1 MRGGSLDD
9 VRDDFVGFEGSF
21 GSGLTGEVEGEMRPL
36 ASLGSFLATKS
47 AAEGG
52 LEVDDEVDDER
63 DDLFFVAGDE
73 VNSDGLAASSCLMA
87 ATRALLG
94 SSGISPSANSSRLSS
109 GVVASSS
116 LGSSRDGFLPK
127 RPIFTMNS
135 TYVRS

>member
-1 MRGGSLDD
+1 MRGGSFDD
-9 VRDDFVGFEGSF
+9 VRDDFAGFEGSL
-21 GSGLTGEVEGEMRPL
+21 GSGLTGEVEDEMRPL

-63 DDLFFVAGDE
+63 EDLIFAVGED
-73 VNSDGLAASSCLMA
+73 VDSDGLAASSCLMA

-94 SSGISPSANSSRLSS
+94 SSGISPSADSSRLSS
-109 GVVASSS
+109 GVAPSS
-116 LGSSRDGFLPK
+116 LGSSRDDVLLK
-127 RPIFTMNS
+127 RPMFTMTS